1 MVGPAMNPLEVATT
15 ECGAAACSPPDV
27 LADLNGFKHHFI
39 SKDKRI
45 RIWLTLE
52 QELPG
57 NSSWEFI
64 SFGWKE

>member
-1 MVGPAMNPLEVATT
+1 MNTLEVATT
-15 ECGAAACSPPDV
+15 ECGAAAYSPPDV
-27 LADLNGFKHHFI
+27 LADLNSFKHHFI

-52 QELPG
+52 QEELSG